1 MAVGEPAVAVNVA
14 VVAAAGTVTD
24 EGTVTAEL
32 VDDRATLNPLA
43 GAGAEIV
50 TAQVALA
57 PEATVAGEHVRFD
70 TVAAVIVSDAV
81 AVVPF
86 SEAVSVAD

>member
-1 MAVGEPAVAVNVA
+1 MAGDPAAAANVA
-14 VVAAAGTVTD
+14 LEAPAGTVT
-24 EGTVTAEL
+24 EGG
-32 VDDRATLNPLA
+32 TLAKVLFDNSAMIEPLA

-57 PEATVAGEHVRFD
+57 PEATVAGEHIRLD
-70 TVAAVIVSDAV
+70 TAVAVTVNDAV

-86 SEAVSVAD
+86 SEAVSVTD